1 MVIIEKMH
9 LNFETMP
16 RFERKITLQEAEDI
30 RHIMIECHRLDGFI
44 RKDIDNKIVF
54 SVDKSFY
61 GGSLIT
67 LSDLDLIIQ
76 ARKIEVEG

>member
-1 MVIIEKMH
+1 
-9 LNFETMP
+9 MP
-16 RFERKITLQEAEDI
+16 RFERKITLKEAEDI
-30 RHIMIECHRLDGFI
+30 RELMIELHRLDGFI

-54 SVDKSFY
+54 SVDKSFD

-76 ARKIEVEG
+76 TRKIEVEG